1 MMVYLFTQLLL
12 AVFAII
18 IVVMLLLML
27 QKSTEYKACHTF
39 VKEVSFY
46 YS

>member
-1 MMVYLFTQLLL
+1 MTVYLFTQLLL
-12 AVFAII
+12 AVSAII
-18 IVVMLLLML
+18 IVILLLML

>member
-1 MMVYLFTQLLL
+1 MTVYLFTQLLL
-12 AVFAII
+12 AVSAII
-18 IVVMLLLML
+18 IVVLLLML

>member
-1 MMVYLFTQLLL
+1 MTVYLFTQLLL

-18 IVVMLLLML
+18 IIVLLLML